1 MCACLLLDPFQLCV
15 GTSVVFRLSIY
26 TATANSCTVGNE
38 NVLFYFFWEGAGGDC
53 NKKVVLRIIA
63 EKMKICPYLHV
74 RNNPYPQDVS

>member
-1 MCACLLLDPFQLCV
+1 MLCLLLDPFQLYIEM
-15 GTSVVFRLSIY
+15 SVVFHLSIY

-38 NVLFYFFWEGAGGDC
+38 NVLLVFFLGRAGGDC
-53 NKKVVLRIIA
+53 NKKVVLRVIA